1 MTMDLQTFIDAQCS
15 LLGLTLTE
23 AQRPGV
29 HRYLQLVV
37 GLAPRVM
44 DFELSPADESGNSFV
59 PVSTAVSTAVAP
71 AATAADLQ
79 P

>member
-1 MTMDLQTFIDAQCS
+1 MDLQTFIDAQCS

-59 PVSTAVSTAVAP
+59 PVSVSATLATAST
-71 AATAADLQ
+71 TAADLQ